1 MAALKNVARSDGR
14 WFLTTT
20 FPAERQ
26 NVDIVTGDRRPID
39 LTEAPFDLPQPIEL
53 LNEGCTEQDRAFS
66 DKSLGLWAV
75 SALRESLTAVHACP

>member
-20 FPAERQ
+20 FPAERE
-26 NVDIVTGDRRPID
+26 NVDIVTGDWRPID
-39 LTEAPFDLPQPIEL
+39 LTKTPFDLPQPIEL
-53 LNEGCTEQDRAFS
+53 LNEGCTEQDGAFS

-75 SALRESLTAVHACP
+75 AALRESLAAVHAWP